1 MPDVWSSAC
10 GVSKVSIVPHLFP
23 QFGVGWNDPWGEEG
37 KLVEVGGFIMATD
50 PVSDLATRIRNGL
63 QIEATHVDVPTSIL
77 KVQVA
82 AALQREGFIWDF
94 EQQTSEGAPGGTLRI
109 NLKYGPSGERVVRSI
124 RRISKPGRRVYFGC
138 ENMPKVLGGMGVLV
152 LSTNQ
157 GVLSNREAKEKGIGG
172 EALLEIW

>member
-1 MPDVWSSAC
+1 M
-10 GVSKVSIVPHLFP
+10 
-23 QFGVGWNDPWGEEG
+23 
-37 KLVEVGGFIMATD
+37 MTD
-50 PVSDLATRIRNGL
+50 PISDMATRIRNGL
-63 QIEATHVDVPTSIL
+63 QIEATHVDMPTSNL

-94 EQQTSEGAPGGTLRI
+94 ESHANEAAPGSTLRI

-124 RRISKPGRRVYFGC
+124 KRISKPGWRVYYCC
-138 ENMPKVLGGMGVLV
+138 EDMPKVLGGMGVLV

-157 GVLSNREAKEKGIGG
+157 GVLSSREAKEKGVGG

>member
-1 MPDVWSSAC
+1 M
-10 GVSKVSIVPHLFP
+10 
-23 QFGVGWNDPWGEEG
+23 
-37 KLVEVGGFIMATD
+37 MTD
-50 PVSDLATRIRNGL
+50 PISDMATRIRIGL
-63 QIEATHVDVPTSIL
+63 QNEATHVDLPTSIL

-94 EQQTSEGAPGGTLRI
+94 ESHENENAPGGTLRI

-124 RRISKPGRRVYFGC
+124 KRVSKPGRRIYYGR

-157 GVLSNREAKEKGIGG
+157 GVLSNREAMDRGIGG

>member
-1 MPDVWSSAC
+1 M
-10 GVSKVSIVPHLFP
+10 
-23 QFGVGWNDPWGEEG
+23 
-37 KLVEVGGFIMATD
+37 MTD
-50 PVSDLATRIRNGL
+50 PISDLATRIRNGL
-63 QIEATHVDVPTSIL
+63 QVEATHVDLPTSNL

-94 EQQTSEGAPGGTLRI
+94 ETHAVENAPGGVLRI

-124 RRISKPGRRVYFGC
+124 KRISKPGRRVYYGC

-157 GVLSNREAKEKGIGG
+157 GVLSSREAKEKGIGG

>member
-1 MPDVWSSAC
+1 M
-10 GVSKVSIVPHLFP
+10 
-23 QFGVGWNDPWGEEG
+23 
-37 KLVEVGGFIMATD
+37 MTD
-50 PVSDLATRIRNGL
+50 PLSDLATRIRNGL
-63 QIEATHVDVPTSIL
+63 QNEATHVDVPTSNL

-94 EQQTSEGAPGGTLRI
+94 ESHANENAPGSTLRI

-124 RRISKPGRRVYFGC
+124 KRVSKPGRRIYYNC

>member
-1 MPDVWSSAC
+1 M
-10 GVSKVSIVPHLFP
+10 
-23 QFGVGWNDPWGEEG
+23 
-37 KLVEVGGFIMATD
+37 MTD
-50 PVSDLATRIRNGL
+50 PISDMATRIRNGL
-63 QIEATHVDVPTSIL
+63 QNEATHVDLPSSIL

-94 EQQTSEGAPGGTLRI
+94 ESHENENAPGGTLRI

-124 RRISKPGRRVYFGC
+124 KRVSKPGRRIYYGR

-157 GVLSNREAKEKGIGG
+157 GVLSNREAMDRGIGG